1 MFPALP
7 LLICQF
13 RVGLWRLTSR
23 RKGSCVYVI
32 DIRGYG
38 QSARPPGMEEPPQN
52 HPPIVR
58 SGEAVRDIDAAVD
71 LIGKR
76 TGVSR
81 VSLFGWATGG
91 QWAGYYA
98 TLYSEK
104 LSHLILLNAL
114 YGADAPHPVM
124 GHGSEM
130 EDPAHPGHL
139 NPAIGAYRCSSADS
153 LLGAWN
159 RSIPNEH
166 RARWRDPGLAAQPKT
181 PHDLGGQLVYSFS
194 IIRSPA

>member
-1 MFPALP
+1 
-7 LLICQF
+7 
-13 RVGLWRLTSR
+13 
-23 RKGSCVYVI
+23 
-32 DIRGYG
+32 
-38 QSARPPGMEEPPQN
+38 MEEPPQN

-166 RARWRDPGLAAQPKT
+166 RARWRDPGLRMRMLAKLWQAT
-181 PHDLGGQLVYSFS
+181 PR
-194 IIRSPA
+194 RSLTSHRAFDPRTVRLRIAST